1 MSELGYQS
9 LHFPQIICLSY
20 RIYTHMH
27 ATSHVTRPKGDPIQL
42 LEVIQ
47 TTNNFPFS
55 EIHSTVV

>member
-47 TTNNFPFS
+47 TTNNFPF
-55 EIHSTVV
+55 